1 MILRGSLR
9 STASSR
15 SKGLWRKSKGGRD
28 SEGVKDGKEEE
39 WRMKRGSGRQRRTSR
54 ENK

>member
-15 SKGLWRKSKGGRD
+15 SKGLWRD
-28 SEGVKDGKEEE
+28 SEGGKDSVEEKE
-39 WRMKRGSGRQRRTSR
+39 
-54 ENK
+54 